1 MKLKWEE
8 LDLGNGKKRYLVTT
22 GEFIVLPT
30 LKEGPTCSGPCGG
43 FEASISEQ
51 YKNVCVTDM
60 AFDSFELHEQA
71 FKEFFA
77 KLKLPI
83 YFKPHEL
90 EEGKIKALEKMG
102 AKLTEDTENITLWW
116 NEEDKRVWKF
126 EE

>member
-1 MKLKWEE
+1 MTNYVNSGIIKSTNYIVKLEKTKGGTIRMKLKWEE

-60 AFDSFELHEQA
+60 EFESFEIH
-71 FKEFFA
+71 
-77 KLKLPI
+77 
-83 YFKPHEL
+83 
-90 EEGKIKALEKMG
+90 
-102 AKLTEDTENITLWW
+102 
-116 NEEDKRVWKF
+116 
-126 EE
+126 